1 MEASVSHPLNSTVA
15 DSGFDDRVRDGC
27 GLMVAA
33 ALIAFWVVG
42 GALLINWLV
51 PLAPAG
57 AS

>member
-1 MEASVSHPLNSTVA
+1 MSQPLNSTTA

-27 GLMVAA
+27 GLLVAA
-33 ALIAFWVVG
+33 ALIAFWVIG
-42 GALLINWLV
+42 GALLVNWLA